1 MAAALRDVIG
11 DTTAFLDAV
20 FEGLRV
26 QGVDVSHYLLDHIC
40 YRVASQELYE
50 LKKAQLSKLGVVLS
64 EAIIG
69 GRALATFRLV
79 DPIRYGHR
87 RIPMVELPSPKA
99 SSPYPNGLE
108 HAEFVVSEPLEAFV
122 KRYPKLAWDT
132 SAMGKARNADVSIKL
147 SDEPRR
153 SVKFHR
159 QSLDSVIAEEKGE
172 TALPRAG
179 TKRDAGSASAA
190 PAPANKEDVH
200 AFRSGLVAAAH
211 HIVYERMPAKVVY
224 LHALFT
230 VRGCTHILCDRISR
244 LPHRATTRSTSSHR
258 ASTAISRRRSPTAS
272 VHALTRQRCSPAI
285 RRSRTCSPS

>member
-1 MAAALRDVIG
+1 MAALRDVIG

-50 LKKAQLSKLGVVLS
+50 LKKAQLSKLGVILC
-64 EAIIG
+64 EANIG
-69 GRALATFRLV
+69 GRPIATFRLV

-179 TKRDAGSASAA
+179 TKRDAGSSSAA
-190 PAPANKEDVH
+190 PAPTNKEDVH

-230 VRGCTHILCDRISR
+230 VRVVLTPCDRISR
-244 LPHRATTRSTSSHR
+244 WSYRATTRSTFSHR
-258 ASTAISRRRSPTAS
+258 ASTVISRRRSPTAS
-272 VHALTRQRCSPAI
+272 VRALMRRRCSPAT
-285 RRSRTCSPS
+285 RRSLTC